1 MSTFQRCDD
10 SVDQMVA
17 IILKEFETHAALL
30 AAGVKIDF
38 VFAYA
43 PVDDQGCPVG
53 DALKLHGRAAD
64 GICRILPLKQR
75 ALGRGDAE
83 ISLDGDRWRDYSNDE
98 RRSLLDHELHHLSV
112 KLDKGLP
119 ARDDIGRPLL
129 HMRKH
134 DVEFGWFAVIAAR
147 HGAQS
152 GERRQ
157 ATDIMEQW
165 GQYFWPELAPAS
177 PNAVPLK
184 SLLGENRSSISA
196 VTISTAG
203 TSVVIDKEAA
213 QNIKKTISSLLKSAA
228 RTE

>member
-1 MSTFQRCDD
+1 MSTFQRCDE
-10 SVDQMVA
+10 SVNQMA
-17 IILKEFETHAALL
+17 EEILKQFETHEPLL

-43 PVDDQGCPVG
+43 PTDEQGCPVG

-83 ISLDGDRWRDYSNDE
+83 ISLDGDRWRDYSDAE

-112 KLDKGLP
+112 RLEKGMP
-119 ARDDIGRPLL
+119 AKDDLGRPKLR
-129 HMRKH
+129 MRKH

-147 HGAQS
+147 HGVES

-157 ATDIMEQW
+157 AKQVMEQY
-165 GQYFWPELAPAS
+165 GQYFWPELAPVS

-184 SLLGENRSSISA
+184 TLVDLPAKKSSGISS
-196 VTISTAG
+196 VTISSG
-203 TSVVIDKEAA
+203 HTSVTIGQKEAA
-213 QNIKKTISSLLKSAA
+213 ILKKAA
-228 RTE
+228 TALERM